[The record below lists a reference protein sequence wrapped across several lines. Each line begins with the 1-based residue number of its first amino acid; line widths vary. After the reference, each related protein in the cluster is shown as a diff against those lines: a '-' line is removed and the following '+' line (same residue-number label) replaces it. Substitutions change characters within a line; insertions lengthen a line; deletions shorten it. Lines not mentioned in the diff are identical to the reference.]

1 MLSVD
6 QMQSDA
12 AVIHSHQKQTSAP
25 VMQLMET
32 LERTGPATRPGG
44 DCWGQSQE
52 FCMFNLDF
60 LTSKEL
66 KRHQNW
72 QLLCEFVNIT

>member
-32 LERTGPATRPGG
+32 LERSGPATRAGG
-44 DCWGQSQE
+44 DCWGPISGI
-52 FCMFNLDF
+52 L
-60 LTSKEL
+60 
-66 KRHQNW
+66 H
-72 QLLCEFVNIT
+72 V